1 LRYSLIFEEF
11 SKTVN
16 THPEKPAIFFKEDK
30 TYRVLTYNEIY
41 QKVVKLGNLIY
52 PKIKSES
59 ENIVILLG
67 NQPEWPIGFLALQYL
82 GGVAVPIDIK
92 LTLPEIRQLI
102 IHSEARIIL
111 CSEKL
116 FLELRPY
123 LEDKKDLDILLVDS
137 QEFKR
142 RIEEASSEIKGEGGV
157 SFPDKVAAMFYTSGT
172 TDLPKAVL
180 LSQKNLLSNAQSL
193 KKLNLVSAQDVF
205 ISFLPLHHTYSFMGT
220 CLVPLLLGATISYPA
235 SLSSEDLL
243 DCMRETK
250 VSILTGVPQ
259 VFMLFHN
266 AIKEKLKRLPFITR
280 GFLTIFI
287 EIFWIVRKFFR
298 INLSKYLLSK
308 LHQAFGNNLRFMV
321 SGGARLEPKVTID
334 FFKWGFTILEGY
346 GLTETSPVVT
356 INPLQKI
363 KFGSVGRPIPDVELM
378 IINPDNKGI
387 GEVAIK
393 GPNVM
398 LGYYKLP
405 QETERVLK
413 GDWFFS
419 SDLGYLDKDGYLYL
433 VGRIDEIIVL
443 SSGKKVNPED
453 IEKFYSLS
461 PFIKEICVFVPKE
474 KGLPAEAGQLIAL
487 VVPNEDYFR
496 KLNLINIEEKVKWE
510 LDNISHRLSS
520 FMRIKGFEICK
531 NALPRT
537 RLGKIMRHKVE
548 EEYIKSITPIKR
560 EEEKIIGDEDLM
572 LVSSEFYQKII
583 KYLYNRFKRMVS
595 LDDHLELDLG
605 LDSLGRMELLLELQ
619 KFLNLE
625 FSDSLVD
632 ELFYARSI
640 RELFQKI
647 RPYLPRQV
655 GEIKT
660 VELLWPKILEQP
672 LSSGIVK
679 NIRLTPNILDR
690 CIAISFKAFLHCLFS
705 TFFLLK
711 VKGKNNLPD
720 KGPYIIYS
728 NHSSYLDGFVIA
740 TLLPLELAINTFFVG
755 FREYFFHPLSKNF
768 VKIAR
773 LIPIDTNQRLVE
785 AMQICSFLFKHK
797 KIICFFPEGQ
807 RSPEG
812 KIIPFKK
819 GIGIL
824 VKELNVPLIP
834 IYIKGAFHAWS
845 RYRRF
850 PRPARIEAVV
860 GKKITYSELLP
871 EEALKGDTYEVI
883 AKGLEQE
890 LKKLINE

>member
-1 LRYSLIFEEF
+1 MKHSLIFEEF
-11 SKTVN
+11 AKTVN
-16 THPEKPAIFFKEDK
+16 THPQKPAIFFKEDK
-30 TYRVLTYNEIY
+30 TYLTLTYNEIY
-41 QKVVKLGNLIY
+41 QKAVKLGNLIY
-52 PKIKSES
+52 SKIKPDS
-59 ENIVILLG
+59 ENIAVLLG
-67 NQPEWPIGFLALQYL
+67 NQPEWPIGFMAIQYL
-82 GGVAVPIDIK
+82 GKVVVPIDIK

-102 IHSEARIIL
+102 IHSEANIIL

-116 FLELRPY
+116 FLELGPY

-137 QEFKR
+137 QGFKR
-142 RIEEASSEIKGEGGV
+142 KIEEASGETKGQGGV
-157 SFPDKVAAMFYTSGT
+157 SFPDKAAAMFYTSGT

-193 KKLNLVSAQDVF
+193 KKLNLVSSQDIF

-243 DCMRETK
+243 NCMRQTR

-266 AIKEKLKRLPFITR
+266 GIKEKFKKLPFITR
-280 GFLTIFI
+280 GFLAIFT
-287 EIFWIVRKFFR
+287 EILWMVRKFFR

-308 LHQAFGNNLRFMV
+308 LHQAFGKNLRFMV
-321 SGGARLEPKVTID
+321 SGGARLEPKVTRD

-356 INPLQKI
+356 INPLQRI
-363 KFGSVGRPIPDVELM
+363 KFGSVGKPIPDVELK
-378 IINPDNKGI
+378 IINPDNNGI
-387 GEVAIK
+387 GEVAIR

-398 LGYYKLP
+398 LGYYKLL
-405 QETERVLK
+405 QETEKVLK
-413 GDWFFS
+413 GGWFFS
-419 SDLGYLDKDGYLYL
+419 SDLGYLDKDRYLYL
-433 VGRIDEIIVL
+433 VGRIDELIVL

-453 IEKFYSLS
+453 IEKYYSLS
-461 PFIKEICVFVPKE
+461 PFIKEICVFVPE
-474 KGLPAEAGQLIAL
+474 KKILPEVSQLIAL

-496 KLNLINIEEKVKWE
+496 KLNLINIEERIKWE

-520 FMRIKGFEICK
+520 FMRIKGFQISK
-531 NALPRT
+531 DALPRT

-548 EEYIKSITPIKR
+548 EEYIKSIASIKR
-560 EEEKIIGDEDLM
+560 EEEKVISDEDLM
-572 LVSSEFYQKII
+572 LLSSEFYQNII
-583 KYLYNRFKRMVS
+583 KYLFNRFKRRVS

-619 KFLNLE
+619 KFLNIE

-632 ELFYARSI
+632 ELFYARTI
-640 RELFQKI
+640 RELFLKI
-647 RPYLPRQV
+647 RPYLPRQI
-655 GEIKT
+655 GEIKEIE
-660 VELLWPKILEQP
+660 ELWTKILEQP
-672 LSSGIVK
+672 LSLGIVK
-679 NIRLTPNILDR
+679 NIRLNPNILDK
-690 CIAISFKAFLHCLFS
+690 CIAVSFKLFLRFLFS
-705 TFFLLK
+705 AFFLFK

-740 TLLPLELAINTFFVG
+740 NLLPLRLAIRTFFIG
-755 FREYFFHPLSKNF
+755 FRKYFFHPLSKNF

-785 AMQICSFLFKHK
+785 AMQICFFLFKHE

-812 KIIPFKK
+812 EIIPFKK

-824 VKELNVPLIP
+824 AKELSVPLIP
-834 IYIKGAFHAWS
+834 IYIKGTFHAWS

-850 PRPARIEAVV
+850 PRPAKIEAII
-860 GKKITYSELLP
+860 GKKISFTELLLK
-871 EEALKGDTYEVI
+871 EEIKADIYEAI
-883 AKGLEQE
+883 AQGLQE
-890 LKKLINE
+890 ELIKLINE